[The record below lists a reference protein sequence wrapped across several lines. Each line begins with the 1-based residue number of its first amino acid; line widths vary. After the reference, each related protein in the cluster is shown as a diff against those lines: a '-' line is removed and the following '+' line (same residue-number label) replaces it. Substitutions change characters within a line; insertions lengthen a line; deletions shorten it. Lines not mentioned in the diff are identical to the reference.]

1 MRKSRFSEEQII
13 AVLKESEAGV
23 ETGELC
29 RWHGITRACYC
40 RWKSKFGGMEVSEA
54 KRLRQLEEENGQLKH
69 IVAEPAVDIRAL
81 SPRQRKAWGANKKP
95 EKVSISVD

>member
-1 MRKSRFSEEQII
+1 MRKSRFSEEQMI

-29 RWHGITRACYC
+29 RQDGITRACFY

-54 KRLRQLEEENGQLKH
+54 RRLRALEEENRQLKH

-81 SPRQRKAWGANKKP
+81 KAVVAKKW
-95 EKVSISVD
+95 